1 MSQGEGNWGGD
12 VGGHWGEQDQMAT
25 VRTGETDSAG
35 GGDVEGGWG
44 GGGGGVW
51 GAGAC
56 MGLGLEE
63 CTWRY
68 IVTSTIQKIC
78 YVTGCYNYF

>member
-44 GGGGGVW
+44 GGGGGVGGRGMYGF
-51 GAGAC
+51 GAGG
-56 MGLGLEE
+56 MHLEIHSDVNNTE
-63 CTWRY
+63 NLL
-68 IVTSTIQKIC
+68 C
-78 YVTGCYNYF
+78 YWLL